1 MDVLEMRWED
11 VWFAHWA
18 VEPAVVASAL
28 PDSLAVDTYDGE
40 AYLGVVG
47 FRMEEIRPRGLPA
60 GLSFPELNL
69 RTYVDGPNGP
79 GVYFFS
85 LDADD
90 RIGVPL
96 ARRLFR
102 LPYYRAEMAVST
114 RGSETR
120 FSSRR
125 THAGVPPANFEATYR
140 VSGEPTPAGP
150 GSLAAFLTAR
160 YRFYVTDD
168 GGRTYAGSI
177 DHPPWR
183 LQELS
188 LDIATNDLLSA
199 NGFDRPAGDPNLLYS
214 PGSDVTAGV
223 LRPA

>member
-140 VSGEPTPAGP
+140 VSGEPTLADP
-150 GSLAAFLTAR
+150 GSLAAFLTER
-160 YRFYVTDD
+160 YRFYVTGG

-183 LQELS
+183 LGDLS
-188 LDIATNDLLSA
+188 LDIATNDLFAA
-199 NGFDRPAGDPNLLYS
+199 NGFDRPAGEPHLLYS
-214 PGSDVTAGV
+214 PGIDVTAGV